1 MRNVAEIP
9 AQNMCR
15 SEILD
20 EIEKLEIE
28 SEALREMHDLY
39 R

>member
-1 MRNVAEIP
+1 VRNVAEIP
-9 AQNMCR
+9 ALNMCR